1 MLAGLLLGVVNAI
14 VRPFALLLSLP
25 ALLLTL
31 GLFLLV
37 INAAML
43 GLVALML
50 PGFHIAGFWTA
61 VGGAIIVSIVSWIG
75 SWFIGSRGRVEIIRH
90 NDSTMGRPLQP
101 QPAVDGSF
109 CWSSSRRFTSFCGQ
123 LTSATPANMT
133 AMPMSWFA
141 PNCSSRNH
149 QPSTAAIAGFT

>member
-1 MLAGLLLGVVNAI
+1 MAGFILRGLIAALGLWAATEILDGFTINNATTLVIAGLLLGLVNAI

-37 INAAML
+37 VNAAML

-61 VGGAIIVSIVSWIG
+61 VGGSIIVSIVSWIG
-75 SWFIGSRGRVEIIRH
+75 SWFIGSRGRVEVMR
-90 NDSTMGRPLQP
+90 QK
-101 QPAVDGSF
+101 
-109 CWSSSRRFTSFCGQ
+109 
-123 LTSATPANMT
+123 
-133 AMPMSWFA
+133 
-141 PNCSSRNH
+141 
-149 QPSTAAIAGFT
+149 

>member
-1 MLAGLLLGVVNAI
+1 MAGFILRALIAALGLWAATGMLDGFTINSPFTLVIAGLLLGVVNAI

-25 ALLLTL
+25 ALLLSL

-37 INAAML
+37 VNAAML

-61 VGGAIIVSIVSWIG
+61 VGGSIIVSVVSWMG

-90 NDSTMGRPLQP
+90 KNQ
-101 QPAVDGSF
+101 
-109 CWSSSRRFTSFCGQ
+109 
-123 LTSATPANMT
+123 
-133 AMPMSWFA
+133 
-141 PNCSSRNH
+141 
-149 QPSTAAIAGFT
+149 